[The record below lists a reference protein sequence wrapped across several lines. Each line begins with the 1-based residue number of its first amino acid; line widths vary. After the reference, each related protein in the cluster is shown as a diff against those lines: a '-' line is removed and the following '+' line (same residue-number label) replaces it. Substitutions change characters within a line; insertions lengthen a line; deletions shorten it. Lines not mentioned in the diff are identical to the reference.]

1 MKLKG
6 RGLNIERLSI
16 KWKWSLIIS
25 ATIIFVYLI
34 FAMLVYYSTQ
44 QVVLDKESQEIE
56 IAMGNAEEVLKPLQ
70 EEVTEENIED
80 LVKDQQ
86 VAVNTFRDRYD
97 QADSRSGDREGA
109 ISKLSLRL
117 FDLDGKEVYAIG
129 ANDYPFQVT
138 NKFILRP
145 VSDDPNFSLMGVK
158 PLVSETSQERIGYIQ
173 IINNLASFHHV
184 ISQIISSIFFIG
196 LLVVVLSVFLGLF
209 ISDRFLSPIRR
220 LKNAM
225 AGIIKEPESEK
236 RLKVA
241 GSDELAELASIYN
254 QMIDRMQKNIDS
266 QKQFVEDVSHELRT
280 PVAIVEGHLNLL
292 ERWGKDDP
300 EILEESIQASVQEI
314 SRMKSL
320 VQEML
325 DLSRAVQVDIQY
337 KDERTDVKQLVSQ
350 LHNNF
355 QLVHEDFTF
364 NLDIDVE
371 GEAIVNMYR
380 NHLEQVLI
388 ILLDNAVKYSKD
400 RKEVHLSLATSGD
413 RVQIAVQD
421 FGEGISEEDSQK
433 IFNRFYRVD
442 KARSREKGGNGLGLS
457 IAKQLINGYGGTISV
472 DSVPGRGS
480 VFRIELKLLQDQAKD
495 QDSTDSKG
503 QKKE

>member
-1 MKLKG
+1 
-6 RGLNIERLSI
+6 
-16 KWKWSLIIS
+16 
-25 ATIIFVYLI
+25 
-34 FAMLVYYSTQ
+34 
-44 QVVLDKESQEIE
+44 
-56 IAMGNAEEVLKPLQ
+56 
-70 EEVTEENIED
+70 
-80 LVKDQQ
+80 
-86 VAVNTFRDRYD
+86 
-97 QADSRSGDREGA
+97 
-109 ISKLSLRL
+109 
-117 FDLDGKEVYAIG
+117 
-129 ANDYPFQVT
+129 
-138 NKFILRP
+138 
-145 VSDDPNFSLMGVK
+145 
-158 PLVSETSQERIGYIQ
+158 
-173 IINNLASFHHV
+173 
-184 ISQIISSIFFIG
+184 
-196 LLVVVLSVFLGLF
+196 
-209 ISDRFLSPIRR
+209 
-220 LKNAM
+220 
-225 AGIIKEPESEK
+225 
-236 RLKVA
+236 
-241 GSDELAELASIYN
+241 
-254 QMIDRMQKNIDS
+254 
-266 QKQFVEDVSHELRT
+266 
-280 PVAIVEGHLNLL
+280 
-292 ERWGKDDP
+292 
-300 EILEESIQASVQEI
+300 
-314 SRMKSL
+314 
-320 VQEML
+320 ML

-480 VFRIELKLLQDQAKD
+480 VFRIELKLLQNQAKD